1 VTHVELAHDRRGS
14 GPPLVLIH
22 GIGSRRG
29 VWDPVIARDAAGH
42 VAGGG
47 GLPCGGLEGE
57 RETIAIDLPGF
68 GESDKP
74 ITAAY
79 DAPYFARAVVALMDA
94 QGIERP
100 HVAGNSLG
108 GGIALEL
115 ARLGAVASAAALSP
129 IGFGNDAER
138 AYGNAVLRTSRFAAS
153 RFTAQLQR
161 LVQSPRGRAV
171 ALGTY
176 YAKPARRDPAAAAD
190 DLAALARATSFA
202 ATLPYVHRYRFGDGA
217 ALDGVPVTIGWGTRD
232 RLLPPWQAQRARAQ
246 LPRARHVPLPECGHI
261 PMSDDPAAVAALLL
275 QASS

>member
-1 VTHVELAHDRRGS
+1 
-14 GPPLVLIH
+14 
-22 GIGSRRG
+22 
-29 VWDPVIARDAAGH
+29 

-68 GESDKP
+68 GESPSLPDGSEP
-74 ITAAY
+74 TVETLAAT
-79 DAPYFARAVVALMDA
+79 VAAWLAA